1 MGLFKKRSNDPS
13 EIDQLREEIT
23 LMAARIDAADAV
35 KQQLGDQ
42 VQGIAARLDEPAP
55 MPPPPTPSVHPD
67 EFRALLARVSE
78 LGNRFAADAEPK
90 APTVSPEQLEEV
102 GARVEHLA
110 QRIEQVDT
118 RITAVSNELA
128 NQITELSGDL
138 EELDKGGFDAE
149 MVDQLR
155 DTQLKL
161 ANEQARYQIAF
172 RQDLAALAD
181 FLRHH

>member
-13 EIDQLREEIT
+13 EIDRLREEIT

-35 KQQLGDQ
+35 KQQLGAQ
-42 VQGIAARLDEPAP
+42 VEGIAARLDEPPP

-67 EFRALLARVSE
+67 EFRALLARVGE
-78 LGNRFAADAEPK
+78 LSNRLSVETEPV
-90 APTVSPEQLEEV
+90 APTVSPDQLEEV
-102 GARVEHLA
+102 SARVEHLA
-110 QRIEQVDT
+110 RRIEQVDT

-138 EELDKGGFDAE
+138 EQLDKGGSDAE
-149 MVDQLR
+149 MVDRLR

-181 FLRHH
+181 FLRHR